1 MRPTSDLLRKERAAI
16 LQIARKYGAR
26 NLRVFGSVARGEDTE
41 MSDIDIL
48 VDFAPDVSLFD
59 HAALMEELESAL
71 GRKVDVVSEHGLR
84 PRMRERVLKE
94 AVPL

>member
-16 LQIARKYGAR
+16 LQIARRYGAR

>member
-1 MRPTSDLLRKERAAI
+1 MQPTSDLLRKERAAI

>member
-1 MRPTSDLLRKERAAI
+1 MNLGAAI
-16 LQIARKYGAR
+16 RLMTNEIASILSCNKPTVY
-26 NLRVFGSVARGEDTE
+26 LYGSVVLDDFKIGW
-41 MSDIDIL
+41 SDIDIL